1 MQEINE
7 KHIES
12 MKKFIGHQKTIIFF
26 LGIIVAITILFLL
39 KQAQAVFVPFTIAWV
54 LSRLLTPIML
64 FLKTKKVPT
73 GLSVA
78 FLLLGMTV
86 LFSVIGLIVSLSTAS
101 LTHELPT
108 YLSKSTVTIQK
119 ISNEVVKKFPQLASM
134 GEKAEP
140 SDTTMSEQIQK
151 LQQNTMVEPDVLDI
165 PVNEQK
171 KESQQNNQG
180 KSKIQE
186 EINKQILN
194 LSKEALNLATTILS
208 TLTSIVSSAIMILIM
223 LAFMLISAANSKAKI
238 DNAFSPE
245 LSSRIN
251 SVINS
256 ISSQISKYLYIQT
269 MISLITGILVGVA
282 CKLFGIS
289 SPLTW
294 GFLAFLLNYI
304 PTVGSII
311 ASVPPIIIALITYY
325 PNWWPIIGITVVIL
339 GIQQVMGN
347 VIAPKLMGDSLDIS
361 PVMILFGLLLFYWM
375 WGIVGAWLS
384 VMIVATIRIVC
395 DNIAPLK
402 PIGVL
407 LSHGKAYMKKDK
419 IDNEESLAT
428 NEE

>member
-151 LQQNTMVEPDVLDI
+151 LQQNTMVEPEVLDI
-165 PVNEQK
+165 PVNEQTK
-171 KESQQNNQG
+171 KSQQNNQG
-180 KSKIQE
+180 KNKIQE

-208 TLTSIVSSAIMILIM
+208 TLTSIVSSAIMILVM

-269 MISLITGILVGVA
+269 MISLITGILVG
-282 CKLFGIS
+282 CLQTFRNKLSSHMGVFSVSFKLYSNSRFYYCIS
-289 SPLTW
+289 TSNHNC
-294 GFLAFLLNYI
+294 FNNLL
-304 PTVGSII
+304 
-311 ASVPPIIIALITYY
+311 
-325 PNWWPIIGITVVIL
+325 
-339 GIQQVMGN
+339 
-347 VIAPKLMGDSLDIS
+347 PKL
-361 PVMILFGLLLFYWM
+361 
-375 WGIVGAWLS
+375 
-384 VMIVATIRIVC
+384 VANYRNNCGNFRHST
-395 DNIAPLK
+395 
-402 PIGVL
+402 
-407 LSHGKAYMKKDK
+407 SHGQCYCSKTYG
-419 IDNEESLAT
+419 
-428 NEE
+428 